1 MDGYRVGYVAV
12 RRLNLGGDQVVMPGD
27 RVPDGIRDTR
37 TLLSAG
43 WIEKVY
49 FPDDLPPAD
58 SSETGAEETPQEV

>member
-12 RRLNLGGDQVVMPGD
+12 RRLSLGGDRVVMPGD
-27 RVPDGIRDTR
+27 PVPDEVRDKR

-49 FPDDLPPAD
+49 FAD
-58 SSETGAEETPQEV
+58 SPPQAAEAVSSGEGSKEG